1 MPNDA
6 PDAKGYSGGPEPDG
20 NLSAPGRETA
30 DMKGQ
35 NLGTGPRDNA
45 GVRGANVQGGDLGT
59 GAAPD
64 ETWRDT
70 SAGANNAGN
79 TNAPHDPV
87 DFQPDGSTTHGHGLG
102 STGGGDSGSPGTSDL
117 GGATL
122 GNGPG
127 NASGTSTSDTLL
139 MENDDLTSASG
150 NGQKEEGEKAKGMVR
165 EGEESLVQEN
175 SNATSNS
182 A

>member
-1 MPNDA
+1 MSNDA
-6 PDAKGYSGGPEPDG
+6 SDLKDYSGGPEPDG
-20 NLSAPGRETA
+20 NLFAPGAETA
-30 DMKGQ
+30 RMQGE
-35 NLGTGPRDNA
+35 NPGTGPRDNA
-45 GVRGANVQGGDLGT
+45 GVQRRTVEDDDHGT
-59 GAAPD
+59 GIAD

-70 SAGANNAGN
+70 GAGANNAGD

-87 DFQPDGSTTHGHGLG
+87 DFRPDGNTTHGHGLG
-102 STGGGDSGSPGTSDL
+102 STGGGDPGAPATSDL

-122 GNGPG
+122 GNGSG
-127 NASGTSTSDTLL
+127 NTSGDFTSDTLL

-150 NGQKEEGEKAKGMVR
+150 NGEEKEGQTPRGMVR
-165 EGEESLVQEN
+165 EGEESLIQEN